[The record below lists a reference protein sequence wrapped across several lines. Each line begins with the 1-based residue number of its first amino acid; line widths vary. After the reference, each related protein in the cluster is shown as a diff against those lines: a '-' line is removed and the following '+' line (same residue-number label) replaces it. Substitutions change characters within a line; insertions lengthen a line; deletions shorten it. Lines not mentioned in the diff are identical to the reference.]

1 MLKIHSIVDKENN
14 KPKRMIEREK
24 RAGPNGWKD
33 RKKKPGPKGQQ
44 GLVRLME
51 LVGLVELI
59 ELVGIVK
66 LVELVRL
73 KLWGSPEC
81 AGLPSWWRIYP
92 DTHLDSKYRLKVM
105 NKITINYNSKIN
117 RISHSPSC
125 HMWGLLCEGAPP
137 VRSS

>member
-1 MLKIHSIVDKENN
+1 
-14 KPKRMIEREK
+14 MIEREK
-24 RAGPNGWKD
+24 RAGPKGWKE

-51 LVGLVELI
+51 LVGLVGL
-59 ELVGIVK
+59 VK
-66 LVELVRL
+66 LVELAGL

-105 NKITINYNSKIN
+105 NKIAINYNSKFI
-117 RISHSPSC
+117 
-125 HMWGLLCEGAPP
+125 
-137 VRSS
+137 RSI

>member
-14 KPKRMIEREK
+14 KPKGMIEREK
-24 RAGPNGWKD
+24 GASPGRWKE

-44 GLVRLME
+44 GLVRLMK
-51 LVGLVELI
+51 LVGL
-59 ELVGIVK
+59 VK

-105 NKITINYNSKIN
+105 NKITKNYNSKIN

>member
-1 MLKIHSIVDKENN
+1 
-14 KPKRMIEREK
+14 
-24 RAGPNGWKD
+24 
-33 RKKKPGPKGQQ
+33 
-44 GLVRLME
+44 ME

-73 KLWGSPEC
+73 KFWGSPEC

-105 NKITINYNSKIN
+105 NKIAINYNSKFI
-117 RISHSPSC
+117 RTIQTKYTVHDS
-125 HMWGLLCEGAPP
+125 
-137 VRSS
+137 

>member
-14 KPKRMIEREK
+14 KPKGMIEREK
-24 RAGPNGWKD
+24 RAGPKGWKE

-51 LVGLVELI
+51 LVS
-59 ELVGIVK
+59 
-66 LVELVRL
+66 L

-92 DTHLDSKYRLKVM
+92 DTHLDSKYRLKIM
-105 NKITINYNSKIN
+105 NNIAINYNSKIN

>member
-1 MLKIHSIVDKENN
+1 MPKFTSKYISKIYSIVDKENN

-51 LVGLVELI
+51 LV
-59 ELVGIVK
+59 K
-66 LVELVRL
+66 LVRL

-81 AGLPSWWRIYP
+81 AGLPSWRRIYP
-92 DTHLDSKYRLKVM
+92 DTHLDSKTRLKVM
-105 NKITINYNSKIN
+105 NKFNQITIQ
-117 RISHSPSC
+117 IS
-125 HMWGLLCEGAPP
+125 
-137 VRSS
+137 

>member
-24 RAGPNGWKD
+24 RAGPKGWKE

-66 LVELVRL
+66 LVELVGL

-105 NKITINYNSKIN
+105 NKIAINYNSKFI
-117 RISHSPSC
+117 RTRPSK
-125 HMWGLLCEGAPP
+125 LC
-137 VRSS
+137 VTH